1 MKANKTYMKSIV
13 YGALMLLAGL
23 STGQAQQTPAPPQ
36 SETISITGA
45 TLHLGNGEV
54 VENGTLIFK
63 EGVITSLG
71 PGLPGEGRVIEA
83 SGKHVY
89 PGFIAPGKSLGLI
102 EINAVR
108 ASDDEDEIG
117 TLIPHVRSIIAYN
130 AESQVVESMRPN
142 GVLLG
147 QITPQ
152 GGRISG
158 TSSIVQFDAW
168 NWEDAIVREDDGIH
182 LHWPASFRR
191 GRWWLGEA
199 RGYQPNK
206 EYSEQQE
213 EVIRFVQNARA
224 YGMGKADEQN
234 PAFASMQ
241 GLFDGSKTLYL
252 YADGER
258 EIIDGVSGMKE
269 AGIRNVVLIGGYQ
282 AHKITDFLK
291 QHQVPVLVNY
301 THSLPNLNDD
311 DYDHPYRLPKLLA
324 EAGLTVGIQNAEAS
338 NFQTRN
344 LPFYAG
350 QVVGQGMDKEA
361 ALAMITGNTA
371 KILGIDDAYGT
382 LAEGKSATLFI
393 SEGDALDMRGN
404 QLTHAFIDGR
414 ELSLETHQTEL
425 YKRYMGKYARE

>member
-1 MKANKTYMKSIV
+1 MKNILYS
-13 YGALMLLAGL
+13 ALILAL
-23 STGQAQQTPAPPQ
+23 SFSVPGRSQQTPAPTQ

-45 TLHLGNGEV
+45 TLHLGDGQV
-54 VENGTLIFK
+54 VENGTITFR
-63 EGVITSLG
+63 EGTITALG
-71 PGLPGEGRVIEA
+71 AGLPGEGRVIDA

-89 PGFIAPGKSLGLI
+89 PGFIAPGKSLGLV

-117 TLIPHVRSIIAYN
+117 TMIPHVRSIIAYN

-168 NWEDAIVREDDGIH
+168 NWEDAIVKEDDGIH
-182 LHWPASFRR
+182 LHWPSAFRQ
-191 GRWWLGEA
+191 GRWWQGEP
-199 RGYQPNK
+199 RGYRPND
-206 EYSEQQE
+206 EYQSQQE
-213 EVIRFVQNARA
+213 EVLAFVRNARA
-224 YGMGKADEQN
+224 YGTGAGEAVN
-234 PAFASMQ
+234 PAFAAMQ
-241 GLFDGSKTLYL
+241 GLFSGKRTLYV

-258 EIIDGVSGMKE
+258 EIIDAVSSLKD
-269 AGIRNVVLIGGYQ
+269 AGIEKLVLVGGYQ
-282 AHKITDFLK
+282 AYKITDLLK

-301 THSLPNLNDD
+301 THTLPVLHDD
-311 DYDHPYRLPKLLA
+311 DYDLPYRLPKLLA
-324 EAGLTVGIQNAEAS
+324 DAGLLVGIQNAEAS

-350 QVVGQGMDKEA
+350 QVVGHGMDREQ
-361 ALAMITGNTA
+361 ALQLISGNTA
-371 KILGIDDAYGT
+371 KILGIGDRYGT
-382 LAEGKSATLFI
+382 LATGKSATLFI

-404 QLTHAFIDGR
+404 RLTHAFIDGR

-425 YKRYMGKYARE
+425 WKRYMGKYARE